1 MLNSTIKLIRLTIG
15 YTTNAVAQETGYTLG
30 YILKLENSKENIS
43 KKLMNSFQTVY
54 DMPLSKIKEIS
65 RLEDYGY
72 TRAGIISEISDYYIA
87 SGTNKSPKKYVSE
100 DPEVLIKLIRI
111 VTGQTL
117 EDVADR
123 MAVQMNYYETISD
136 TLEHD
141 MKMVELVDG
150 DEDFGKLELYYA
162 EQKLSALE
170 SYDLEI
176 TKKDHYNLAKAFD
189 MTNCEMDKLMD
200 MYDKELSRVELLS
213 AISEYYIEKEM
224 KVKTKVKGLK

>member
-72 TRAGIISEISDYYIA
+72 TRAGIISEISDY
-87 SGTNKSPKKYVSE
+87 
-100 DPEVLIKLIRI
+100 PEVLIKLIRI

-117 EDVADR
+117 DDVAGI
-123 MAVQMNYYETISD
+123 AGIT
-136 TLEHD
+136 
-141 MKMVELVDG
+141 
-150 DEDFGKLELYYA
+150 

-200 MYDKELSRVELLS
+200 NHYLYMEIKTLYLILLFNNIFILFIKQIKYTICTGNRNMQICKYTS
-213 AISEYYIEKEM
+213 NLIEWFCKIF
-224 KVKTKVKGLK
+224 TIT

>member
-1 MLNSTIKLIRLTIG
+1 MLNSTLKLIRLTIG
-15 YTTNAVAQETGYTLG
+15 YTTNAVAQEVGYTLG
-30 YILKLENSKENIS
+30 YILKLENSKENVS

-117 EDVADR
+117 DDVASI
-123 MAVQMNYYETISD
+123 AGIT
-136 TLEHD
+136 
-141 MKMVELVDG
+141 
-150 DEDFGKLELYYA
+150 

-200 MYDKELSRVELLS
+200 MYNKELSRVELLS
-213 AISEYYIEKEM
+213 EISEYYIEKEM
-224 KVKTKVKGLK
+224 KVKTKVKGLN